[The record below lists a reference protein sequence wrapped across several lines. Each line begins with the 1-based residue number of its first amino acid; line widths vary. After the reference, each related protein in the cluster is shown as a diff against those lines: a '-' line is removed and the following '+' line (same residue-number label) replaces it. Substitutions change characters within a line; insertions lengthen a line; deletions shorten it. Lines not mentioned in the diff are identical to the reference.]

1 MYKIEAE
8 ICPELEETTY
18 HTKLKN
24 GLDIYI
30 CKKPGF
36 QKKIGMF
43 GTKYGSVIND
53 FVDVTTKERIQV
65 PDGIAHF
72 LEHKL
77 FEKEGQNA
85 LDVFSEIGVSSNAY
99 TTFDHTVFYFETVDR
114 FETSLELLVKLVKEP
129 YFTEENVAKEQ
140 GIIGQEI
147 MMGDDDPGYMIYF
160 NTLKAMYQNNNVK
173 IDIAGTIDSIS
184 NITKDYLYT
193 CYHTFYQPNNMFF
206 VVVGDVAVEETIQRI
221 DKTMQQYDQTQTQE
235 PVIVFQPEEPVS
247 VAKKEIK
254 QQMDIYMPQIC
265 LGFKLPVCEGKEII
279 KKAIIAD
286 MVSELYFSK
295 MTPFFQELYELS
307 LLSEPPILSYEGVS
321 SFSHVIINAES
332 TQIIP
337 LQHRLISYIEK
348 IQRSAVDQQKFED
361 VKKSKI
367 GNTMLADDTL
377 SNCYRRVIDSIL
389 TETAVYEDVRILED
403 ITPKDIMDFLQSL
416 TIENMVVSIMD
427 KKENTTI

>member
-1 MYKIEAE
+1 MYKIEAD

-18 HTKLKN
+18 HTTLEN

-43 GTKYGSVIND
+43 GTKYGSLIND
-53 FVDVTTKERIQV
+53 FLDVNTKERTQV

-85 LDVFSEIGVSSNAY
+85 LDVFSEIGVTSNAY
-99 TTFDHTVFYFETVDR
+99 TTFDHTVFYFETVDQ
-114 FETSLELLVKLVKEP
+114 FEKSIALLVKLVKEP
-129 YFTEENVAKEQ
+129 YFTDENVAKEQ

-184 NITKDYLYT
+184 KITKDYLYT

-206 VVVGDVAVEETIQRI
+206 VVVGDVEVEETIRQI
-221 DKTMQQYDQTQTQE
+221 DQTIQQYEQSKIQE
-235 PVIVFQPEEPVS
+235 KVTVFQPEEPTS

-265 LGFKLPVCEGKEII
+265 LGFKLPVCQGKEII

-295 MTPFFQELYELS
+295 MTAFFQELYEVS
-307 LLSEPPILSYEGVS
+307 LLSEPPILSYEGVN

-332 TQIIP
+332 TQIIA
-337 LQHRLISYIEK
+337 LKDRLISYIET
-348 IQRSAVDQQKFED
+348 IQKSTVDQAKFEN

-367 GNTMLADDTL
+367 GNVMLADDTL
-377 SNCYRRVIDSIL
+377 SSCYRRIIDSIL
-389 TETAVYEDVRILED
+389 TETAVYDDIRILEEITPQD
-403 ITPKDIMDFLQSL
+403 ITDFLKSL
-416 TIENMVVSIMD
+416 KIENMVVSIMD
-427 KKENTTI
+427 KKEMKAI